1 MTHDPEMADV
11 VAESGAP
18 VILMHAQ
25 GDPRTM
31 QDAPAYED
39 VLLDVY
45 DHLDARIRAA
55 EAAGVARERIVVD
68 PGIGFGKAV
77 DHNLALL
84 RGLSLFHA
92 LGCAVLLG
100 ASRKGFIGRLGR
112 APEPKDRGP
121 GTVAVTH
128 HALSQGV
135 QMHRVHDISM
145 TAQAIALW
153 RAIRTEAP

>member
-1 MTHDPEMADV
+1 MTTCCSTSTTISTS
-11 VAESGAP
+11 ESAP
-18 VILMHAQ
+18 
-25 GDPRTM
+25 PRP
-31 QDAPAYED
+31 PAS
-39 VLLDVY
+39 
-45 DHLDARIRAA
+45 
-55 EAAGVARERIVVD
+55 ARERIVVD
-68 PGIGFGKAV
+68 PGIGFGKAL

-100 ASRKGFIGRLGR
+100 ASRKAFIGRLGG

-135 QMHRVHDISM
+135 QMQPR
-145 TAQAIALW
+145 
-153 RAIRTEAP
+153 P